1 MISIATSPEDLE
13 LEAQLAAAEQ
23 AGLRL
28 LEARLR
34 EREAE
39 IASDKQ
45 VAQENL

>member
-13 LEAQLAAAEQ
+13 LEAQLAAAEWS
-23 AGLRL
+23 ALRL

-39 IASDKQ
+39 IAEGKQ
-45 VAQENL
+45 TEVSL